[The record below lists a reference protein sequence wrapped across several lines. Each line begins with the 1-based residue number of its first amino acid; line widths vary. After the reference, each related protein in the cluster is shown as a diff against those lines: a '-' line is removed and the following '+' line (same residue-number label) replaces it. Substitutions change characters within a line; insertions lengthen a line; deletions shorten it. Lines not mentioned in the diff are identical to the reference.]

1 MSSDAKILNEWI
13 RVLPQFHDPMND
25 YRPGTLWLDTD
36 SGTYGDARTLVL
48 INTTDWSAEDHD
60 AWEGMTDSERGS
72 YGADYIASKGKS
84 VGPLEYQ
91 RETGCRCD
99 KCECSIDLDGEGGH
113 IYPDGSVLCPICED
127 AE

>member
-1 MSSDAKILNEWI
+1 MSTDAKILNEWI

-48 INTTDWSAEDHD
+48 INTTEWSAEDHD
-60 AWEGMTDSERGS
+60 AWDCMTDSERGS
-72 YGADYIASKGKS
+72 YGVDYVETRGKS

-91 RETGCRCD
+91 RETGGQCENCD
-99 KCECSIDLDGEGGH
+99 TGDHAEYVVITNGGERR
-113 IYPDGSVLCPICED
+113 ICEACHND
-127 AE
+127 